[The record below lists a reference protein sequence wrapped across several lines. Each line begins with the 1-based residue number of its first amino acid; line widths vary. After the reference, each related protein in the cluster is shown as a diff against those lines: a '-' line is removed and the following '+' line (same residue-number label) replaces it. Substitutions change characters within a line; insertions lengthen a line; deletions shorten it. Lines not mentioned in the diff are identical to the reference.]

1 MTPSLPENK
10 LPQSLRRRRA
20 KRRTSEQVT
29 LEELALES
37 RRPSVEEVFLQAV
50 QMDPAE
56 RPAFLAD
63 SCADNT
69 TRARVEALLK
79 AHDSAGDFLEAPAVL
94 PAQST
99 AEQSPLGHLDDG
111 TSPWPAET
119 GAADDESLD
128 FLTPCETPG
137 RIGLL
142 AQYEILGIL
151 GRGGMGVVLR
161 GLDVKLNRVV
171 AIKVLAPQL
180 AANAMSRRLFL
191 REAQAAAAV
200 SHQHVVAIHAVDE
213 FNGLPYFVMEYVF
226 GSTLQEKIG
235 SVGALELAQILR
247 ISTQIASGLAAAH
260 AQGLV
265 HRDIK
270 PANILLENGI
280 ERVKITDF
288 GLARSIDDVR
298 ITQPGVVYGTP
309 LYMSPEQAQGERVD
323 QRSDLFS
330 LGSVMYAMT
339 TGRPPF
345 RGDTGLAVLKRVC
358 DETPRPIQEIVPEVP
373 DWLSAIIG
381 KLLEKNPANRFSSAQ
396 EVAELLGRCLSELQQ
411 NGRVESPGESVSV
424 IPKPPG
430 TGRELAQPGSP
441 KTEQR
446 PPGARRWVAPV
457 TAIVALLAGF
467 GLTEATGI
475 THVRDLLM
483 RRLSRDGSVALGN
496 GQPARIRSGE
506 NSTKLATKPE
516 PAVPS
521 RLKRYGP
528 GAIDRPVKVFILA
541 GDSNMAGRAM
551 TRLLRTNPARK
562 KEYFR
567 HLFDESGSFLV
578 REDVWIKNLT
588 EKGNL
593 TPGFGQTSE
602 HLGPELEFGQVVGDY
617 FDEQVL
623 LIKAC
628 WGGPHRMRGEF
639 RSPSAGPVS
648 ADIVDDTLIEL
659 RKTNPEATRADA
671 EARAGVL
678 YRELVA
684 EIRET
689 LAHLEELFPTYRNR
703 GYEIAGFV
711 WFSGW
716 TDMIHANYS
725 YGYSR
730 FLANFIRDLRTEFKT
745 PNLPFVVGQM
755 GVHGR
760 STPGTKEEDFRI
772 QQASVADL
780 PEFVGNV
787 KVVATDPFWDDE
799 AHAVYKKGWSQHMDE
814 WDRVGSDFP
823 YHYLGSAKTHVL
835 IGRAFGEAA
844 IELIRSNTKK

>member
-1 MTPSLPENK
+1 M
-10 LPQSLRRRRA
+10 
-20 KRRTSEQVT
+20 
-29 LEELALES
+29 ES
-37 RRPSVEEVFLQAV
+37 RRPSVEELFLQAV

-63 SCADNT
+63 ACADNT
-69 TRARVEALLK
+69 SLARVEALLK

-94 PAQST
+94 PGRSA
-99 AEQSPLGHLDDG
+99 AEQNPLGHVDDR
-111 TSPWPAET
+111 TSPWPGET

-142 AQYEILGIL
+142 AHYEILGIL
-151 GRGGMGVVLR
+151 GRGGMGVVFR

-381 KLLEKNPANRFSSAQ
+381 KLLEKNPANRFASAQ
-396 EVAELLGRCLSELQQ
+396 EVADLLGRCLSELQQ
-411 NGRVESPGESVSV
+411 NGRVESLGDSLSV
-424 IPKPPG
+424 IPKSAR
-430 TGRELAQPGSP
+430 TTQELAQSGLP
-441 KTEQR
+441 KTEKR
-446 PPGARRWVAPV
+446 PARGRRWVAPV
-457 TAIVALLAGF
+457 TGIVALLAGF

-475 THVRDLLM
+475 TKVRDILM
-483 RRLSRDGSVALGN
+483 RRSPPARTASVGTD
-496 GQPARIRSGE
+496 QPARIRGGE
-506 NSTKLATKPE
+506 NSTSVASKSA
-516 PAVPS
+516 PAVPT
-521 RLKRYGP
+521 RPKRYGP

-567 HLFDESGSFLV
+567 HLFDESGSFVV

-593 TPGFGQTSE
+593 TPGFGQTPE

-628 WGGPHRMRGEF
+628 WGGAHRLRAEF
-639 RSPSAGPVS
+639 RPPSSGPPSP
-648 ADIVDDTLIEL
+648 DIVNDTLKEL
-659 RKTNPEATRADA
+659 QTTNPKATRAEA
-671 EARAGVL
+671 EARGGVL
-678 YRELVA
+678 YREMVA
-684 EIRET
+684 EIQET
-689 LAHLEELFPTYRNR
+689 LAHLERYFPAYRNQ

-725 YGYSR
+725 HGYSR

-745 PNLPFVVGQM
+745 PNLPFVIGQM
-755 GVHGR
+755 GVRGR
-760 STPGTKEEDFRI
+760 SSPGTREENFRI
-772 QQASVADL
+772 QQASVADF

-787 KVVATDPFWDDE
+787 KVVATDPFWDHE
-799 AHAVYKKGWSQHMDE
+799 AQAVYDKGWNEHMDE
-814 WDRVGSDFP
+814 WDRVGSDHP

-835 IGRAFGEAA
+835 IGKAFGEAA
-844 IELIRSNTKK
+844 IELSRSNTKK